1 MLRVHSEKHH
11 LSVMPLVMVLEYVS
25 GKIDPIGSEDDL
37 QFLERLTVENMGNG
51 HLTKSV
57 KMEV

>member
-1 MLRVHSEKHH
+1 
-11 LSVMPLVMVLEYVS
+11 MPLVMVLEYVS